1 MVIYY
6 VTPPD
11 RRRRDLSNTLKALED
26 ALNGYA
32 WTDDYQIGYFAMIRM
47 EAQKPGSVSILISHL
62 PTNNLSDEESAE
74 E

>member
-11 RRRRDLSNTLKALED
+11 RRRRDLSNILKALED